1 MLVCLFCLVSHL
13 FCVLIYSSF
22 SFFVYQAACPEGYFK
37 IPMGVTRSCFTVR
50 NTPVTWDDA
59 LLGCALDNGTL
70 ASLESREE
78 ADLVVSLIASKLTSY
93 FVRNSNV
100 INSR

>member
-1 MLVCLFCLVSHL
+1 M
-13 FCVLIYSSF
+13 
-22 SFFVYQAACPEGYFK
+22 
-37 IPMGVTRSCFTVR
+37 
-50 NTPVTWDDA
+50 TWDDA

-93 FVRNSNV
+93 FVRNLNV

>member
-1 MLVCLFCLVSHL
+1 
-13 FCVLIYSSF
+13 
-22 SFFVYQAACPEGYFK
+22 
-37 IPMGVTRSCFTVR
+37 MGVTRSCFTVR

-78 ADLVVSLIASKLTSY
+78 ADLIVSLIASKRTSCY
-93 FVRNSNV
+93 VSKSALALRLKYAPF
-100 INSR
+100 

>member
-1 MLVCLFCLVSHL
+1 M
-13 FCVLIYSSF
+13 
-22 SFFVYQAACPEGYFK
+22 
-37 IPMGVTRSCFTVR
+37 
-50 NTPVTWDDA
+50 TWDDA